1 LLFFFLSFEKYAF
14 FLLFCEECMLYI
26 RNLLNVLEFPQ
37 KIVNLEIKIAGTYH
51 DEVQFCF

>member
-1 LLFFFLSFEKYAF
+1 MNFRKPLLA
-14 FLLFCEECMLYI
+14 LFIL
-26 RNLLNVLEFPQ
+26 LEFPQ